1 MARVVHD
8 EELVA
13 LVLRESAQVAS
24 GELAFDR
31 ADDMLAEAGRT
42 LAALGLEQEVVVVEL
57 RRAESLVLRG
67 DPAAGVSHADTALAR
82 ANSLHA
88 TMLMPMVSRVRGFA
102 LMAAGSLAEARTE
115 LARAVAMSHVPDSRH
130 EIGLALLGLAEITDD
145 PDQAADLLAQSGDL
159 LAPLGVEV
167 TAQWP
172 PRRAVG

>member
-1 MARVVHD
+1 
-8 EELVA
+8 
-13 LVLRESAQVAS
+13 
-24 GELAFDR
+24 
-31 ADDMLAEAGRT
+31 MLAEAGRT

-67 DPAAGVSHADTALAR
+67 DPAAGVSHADIALAR

-102 LMAAGSLAEARTE
+102 LMAAGSLADARTE

-145 PDQAADLLAQSGDL
+145 PDQAADLLARSSDL
-159 LAPLGVEV
+159 LTPLGVEV

-172 PRRAVG
+172 PRRAVA